1 MRIMKTIKIIFL
13 TLIFLATIPIKWC
26 CDISV
31 RILSFAQEKLAD
43 FAYYWALEFSK
54 RKQKEQ

>member
-1 MRIMKTIKIIFL
+1 MKTIKIIFL